1 MASWNKQVRIPVFTR
16 IIETQNGVNT
26 SSFTQG
32 YALPGADIKSG
43 ISNVNYKNQIIEGID
58 ATTSYSRSGF
68 KIKPGYF
75 DMSSRQVWGGQNIRS
90 TRQAS
95 TVGLFPTLPS
105 LGSSALTEE
114 ASARLK
120 RKLRKHTGQSN
131 QLTNVAEL
139 RDLPRTVKSVAG
151 SASKLVTAV
160 LHSKKRGIDLQKFAA
175 DQWLTWS
182 FGVLPTLAAV
192 DDAVSS
198 VQSYLAREDHRNVE
212 YGSHTED
219 WVMRTSTALTGSH
232 HAQVL
237 SVGSFHATRS
247 AKITAGF
254 KYTLQSSEDYTLG
267 KHLGFDISSVIPTA
281 WELLPYS
288 WLVDYFTTAGSFLE
302 DTFTADFGQSF
313 YICLN
318 QKLTVIGETT
328 FTPKALFQKSPITS
342 FVTWPCKYE
351 YYSFNRSPLLNLPRA
366 PLRFKTP
373 TEVAHHATTKLLNLT
388 ALLRSRN

>member
-1 MASWNKQVRIPVFTR
+1 
-16 IIETQNGVNT
+16 
-26 SSFTQG
+26 
-32 YALPGADIKSG
+32 
-43 ISNVNYKNQIIEGID
+43 
-58 ATTSYSRSGF
+58 
-68 KIKPGYF
+68 
-75 DMSSRQVWGGQNIRS
+75 
-90 TRQAS
+90 
-95 TVGLFPTLPS
+95 
-105 LGSSALTEE
+105 
-114 ASARLK
+114 
-120 RKLRKHTGQSN
+120 
-131 QLTNVAEL
+131 
-139 RDLPRTVKSVAG
+139 
-151 SASKLVTAV
+151 
-160 LHSKKRGIDLQKFAA
+160 
-175 DQWLTWS
+175 
-182 FGVLPTLAAV
+182 
-192 DDAVSS
+192 
-198 VQSYLAREDHRNVE
+198 
-212 YGSHTED
+212 
-219 WVMRTSTALTGSH
+219 MRTSTALTGSH

-288 WLVDYFTTAGSFLE
+288 WLIDYFTTAGSFLE

-328 FTPKALFQKSPITS
+328 FTPKALFQQSPITS
-342 FVTWPCKYE
+342 FVAWPCKYE